1 MKKTT
6 LVLAVILLLVSSMAF
21 ASGSGEGQ
29 GKVSL
34 TMYAYN
40 ERTNPV
46 EAPNWDYVL
55 AAFKA
60 AYPNI
65 DLQIEFGFTEAYHQ
79 KLQAKVVA
87 KQVNDIVFLWPD
99 KRTAYIT
106 GSKMMKDLRPL
117 LKGHENE
124 FVPGAL
130 APQGAAG
137 EIYEVPE
144 QVTDCHVMYTNT
156 KLLKQLGL
164 TFPKTYDELLA
175 QAPKILAA
183 GLIPI
188 AMDDKDGWQMQSCFL
203 GALIGRTGGNAWFD
217 KALVGKTAKFT
228 DPEFVNALT
237 VIDQLSKAKMFSP
250 GIVQASY
257 GIAEGDFAAEKAVYF
272 IDGGWRVNALNGDL
286 KPEQY
291 TDLELN
297 VFPDLPAAMQHGTSG
312 STPQVTG
319 TGYGMRADLTG
330 VKEQAAWAW
339 IWFYSGPVGSAIR
352 QGFGA
357 VPAYKMPPRTDLKL
371 PTQKLMTFLGKT
383 PGVYVVDSVMSP
395 EAMGVLQPAMQEILL
410 GRKTPQQV
418 ASDFEAW
425 VAANEPSRK
434 AK

>member
-6 LVLAVILLLVSSMAF
+6 LIIAAIVVLGSMVFVGCAKT
-21 ASGSGEGQ
+21 E

-60 AYPNI
+60 AYPNV
-65 DLQIEFGFTEAYHQ
+65 DLQIEFGFSDAYHQ

-87 KQVNDIVFLWPD
+87 KQVNDLVFIWPD

-106 GSKMMKDLRPL
+106 GAKMMKDLRPY
-117 LKGHENE
+117 LKGREAE

-130 APQGAAG
+130 APQGSAG

-164 TFPKTYDELLA
+164 TFPKTFDELLA
-175 QAPKILAA
+175 QAPAILKA
-183 GLIPI
+183 GLIPV
-188 AMDDKDGWQMQSCFL
+188 AMDDKDGWQLQSCFL
-203 GALIGRTGGNAWFD
+203 GALVGRTGGNAWFD
-217 KALVGKTAKFT
+217 KALKGEAKFT

-237 VIDQLSKAKMFSP
+237 VIDQMAKAKMFSP

-257 GIAEGDFAAEKAVYF
+257 GIAEGDFATEKAVYM

-286 KPEQY
+286 KETQY
-291 TDLELN
+291 ADVDLN
-297 VFPDLPAAMQHGTSG
+297 VFPDLPADMQHGTPG
-312 STPQVTG
+312 STPQTTG
-319 TGYGMRADLTG
+319 TGYGMRADLSG
-330 VKEQAAWAW
+330 AKAEAAWNW
-339 IWFYSGPVGSAIR
+339 IWFYAGPVGSAIR

-357 VPAYKMPPRTDLKL
+357 VPAYKMPPRADLKL
-371 PTQKLMTFLGKT
+371 PTQKLMTFLGQT

-395 EAMGVLQPAMQEILL
+395 EAMGQLQPAMQEILL

-418 ASDFEAW
+418 AADFETW
-425 VAANEPSRK
+425 VAANEPTRK
-434 AK
+434 GK